1 MSVKLT
7 NVLKDQ
13 EASAGVDPAI
23 RDYEDF
29 YKTTKQNGSE
39 ARQQGYEEFNNLYY
53 DLVTD
58 FYEYGWGTSFH
69 FAPGVPGER
78 METSQQRHQH
88 LLAHRIGLGPGMA
101 VADLG
106 CGIAGPLLEIARFSG
121 AKIVGVNSNE
131 YQLKKARRR
140 TEEAGLSSQVEF
152 LHCDFLNVDAPDGSF
167 DAVYAIEATCCAPD
181 KVSVYGEAFR
191 LLKPGGHFGAY
202 EFCLTDRFN
211 SQDPHHLQIKA
222 DIELGGGLLDIDF
235 MPTVDN
241 ALQTVGFEIVET
253 RDIATQAHPSIPWY
267 QPLVSP
273 GLSLAAL
280 RKARAGR
287 WMTHHLLRALEALRL
302 APQGS
307 VRVHTTLNLCADAMA
322 EAGQLGIFTPMY
334 FIHGRKPD

>member
-1 MSVKLT
+1 M
-7 NVLKDQ
+7 
-13 EASAGVDPAI
+13 
-23 RDYEDF
+23 
-29 YKTTKQNGSE
+29 
-39 ARQQGYEEFNNLYY
+39 
-53 DLVTD
+53 
-58 FYEYGWGTSFH
+58 
-69 FAPGVPGER
+69 
-78 METSQQRHQH
+78 
-88 LLAHRIGLGPGMA
+88 
-101 VADLG
+101 
-106 CGIAGPLLEIARFSG
+106 
-121 AKIVGVNSNE
+121 
-131 YQLKKARRR
+131 
-140 TEEAGLSSQVEF
+140 EF

-211 SQDPHHLQIKA
+211 SQDPHHLKLKT

-235 MPTVDN
+235 KPTVDK

-253 RDIATQAHPSIPWY
+253 RDLAIQTRPSISWY

-280 RKARAGR
+280 RKARVGR